1 MLGTRSLIGIVSNF
15 IHCSCSVV
23 GSAVIADGQFDD
35 AHEGVSVWLELVC
48 WDGTSVVGDDVGILV
63 EGFLVGTEIERIA
76 GLFVVGRR
84 VGRGKT
90 GLDVVSLDVGGNA
103 G

>member
-1 MLGTRSLIGIVSNF
+1 MIGIESTF

-23 GSAVIADGQFDD
+23 GRTVIADGQFDD

-63 EGFLVGTEIERIA
+63 EGFLVGTEIERIV

-90 GLDVVSLDVGGNA
+90 GLDVVGFDDGDNVG
-103 G
+103 